1 VISFQSNTVQTLT
14 GIAIGSVWIFHGLYS
29 KILNGIPRH
38 QLIVGKILGNRIAW
52 SATKAIG
59 LLEVLLGIW
68 VFTGW
73 ERLACAVVQTGAI
86 VGMNTLEILLAGDLL
101 ISAVGMVILNAV
113 FLSLV
118 WRWAL
123 FASITTKS

>member
-1 VISFQSNTVQTLT
+1 MISFQSHAVQTLIGT
-14 GIAIGSVWIFHGLYS
+14 AIGSVWIFHGFYS

-38 QLIVGKILGNRIAW
+38 QLIVGRVLGNRVAW
-52 SATKAIG
+52 GATKAIG
-59 LLEVLLGIW
+59 LVEVLLGIW

-73 ERLACAVVQTGAI
+73 NRLACAVVQTAAI
-86 VGMNTLEILLAGDLL
+86 VGMNTLEILPAGDLL

-113 FLSLV
+113 LLSFV

-123 FASITTKS
+123 FAAKS

>member
-1 VISFQSNTVQTLT
+1 MISFQSHTAQTLIGT
-14 GIAIGSVWIFHGLYS
+14 AIGSVWIFHGLYS

-38 QLIVGKILGNRIAW
+38 QLIVGKILGKRIAW

-59 LLEVLLGIW
+59 LLEVLLGVW

-73 ERLACAVVQTGAI
+73 ERLACAIVQTSAI
-86 VGMNTLEILLAGDLL
+86 VGMNSLEILLAGDLL

-113 FLSLV
+113 FLSIV

-123 FASITTKS
+123 FAANAAKS